1 VLGFSS
7 SGPLSC
13 CRSRPRRPPS
23 WLSCFRCR
31 LRVPVV
37 AMTGPLAPAIP
48 PASSGSQGRGGAGA
62 GAGLLTLVVLV
73 PSFSLLLL
81 LVLLLLLLLLLSCR
95 SRRRCLALLL
105 LLSLPS
111 PSSFVVVPAVSTR
124 NPPCEQLLAA
134 AGAGAGS
141 WSCVPGC
148 WCWCRVPRPLRRGQA
163 APVIHPTSS
172 CSLAWGRVPGC
183 QCDMAGTGGWGCV
196 PGGSSLGAA
205 PAVPRRSRS
214 PRSPSLS
221 SAISTLSGIGC
232 QWFRPSL
239 GVFEHL
245 FPIAGVVVIPP
256 TAHPTSSCS

>member
-1 VLGFSS
+1 L
-7 SGPLSC
+7 
-13 CRSRPRRPPS
+13 PS
-23 WLSCFRCR
+23 
-31 LRVPVV
+31 
-37 AMTGPLAPAIP
+37 
-48 PASSGSQGRGGAGA
+48 
-62 GAGLLTLVVLV
+62 
-73 PSFSLLLL
+73 SFSLLLL
-81 LVLLLLLLLLLSCR
+81 LLLLLVLLSCR

-163 APVIHPTSS
+163 APAIHPTSS
-172 CSLAWGRVPGC
+172 CSLAWGRVPGR
-183 QCDMAGTGGWGCV
+183 QCDVAGTGGWGCV

-214 PRSPSLS
+214 PPSPSSS
-221 SAISTLSGIGC
+221 SAISTLSTLRAVARSGGDGVPVVSSLVGC
-232 QWFRPSL
+232 FRTPTNRPASRCSQRRVWVVSFL
-239 GVFEHL
+239 CC
-245 FPIAGVVVIPP
+245 PVVVVVRTI
-256 TAHPTSSCS
+256 